1 MWTLA
6 DLACELDV
14 PEARVRFWIAAGLL
28 TPARNGQLS
37 DQALHRFLCGHPIAW
52 ADGRRTPW
60 IVALLTDPD
69 ARDKHACGAVLP
81 AAGAWDRYAALVAE
95 DGMAPAPEAADA
107 A

>member
-6 DLACELDV
+6 DLACELAV

-28 TPARNGQLS
+28 TSARGQLS
-37 DQALHRFLCGHPIAW
+37 DQALHRFLCGHPTAW

-69 ARDKHACGAVLP
+69 VCAHHACGAVP
-81 AAGAWDRYAALVAE
+81 SVAPPAGAWDRYVALVAE
-95 DGMAPAPEAADA
+95 DAR
-107 A
+107 